1 MQKNTFVFMF
11 LIFIYFR
18 KTAHCCVPWNLQNSV
33 PGGHG
38 TVLPSCSRPVELPGA
53 GYWVLTG
60 KEFYKTLSIIGAYQ
74 KQSQQ
79 NDLTVILIEG
89 RPPNDREDLIDREPA
104 LRISPFSVHQLG
116 CNFIPTTLRDSLY
129 KCTCISRILFYCFY
143 TPAPKETGELLVIQV
158 QSRV

>member
-1 MQKNTFVFMF
+1 MQKDNFVFMF

-60 KEFYKTLSIIGAYQ
+60 KEFYKTLSIIGAYP

-79 NDLTVILIEG
+79 NDLPVILIERG
-89 RPPNDREDLIDREPA
+89 PPNDREDLIEREPA
-104 LRISPFSVHQLG
+104 IRISPFSVHQLG
-116 CNFIPTTLRDSLY
+116 CNLSLCHSEIPCINVPVYQKFYFIVFIP
-129 KCTCISRILFYCFY
+129 
-143 TPAPKETGELLVIQV
+143 LLQ
-158 QSRV
+158 RRRGNY